1 MAGIRDAY
9 DRRVDLAD
17 WVIAELDETVG
28 RLRDQ
33 VIALIPLE
41 RRLERMPG
49 GNSVTWATY
58 HVARHAVLA
67 LQVAGAHAFGPD
79 PRLAD
84 FEPAATAGGAGLQ
97 EVQQPWTDGLDPLAV
112 DAYALSVFADVR
124 RYLETFD
131 PADDSVPDV
140 EAALVKAGV
149 DLDQFGWLLRMWSQ
163 PSGFLVRW
171 PMIGHVTNHVGEMI
185 ATRNQMGLSP
195 FR

>member
-1 MAGIRDAY
+1 M
-9 DRRVDLAD
+9 DLSA
-17 WVIAELDETVG
+17 WLVAELDETVD

-58 HVARHAVLA
+58 HVARHATLA
-67 LQVAGAHAFGPD
+67 LQITGAQSFDPD
-79 PRLAD
+79 PRLAG
-84 FEPAATAGGAGLQ
+84 FEPAATAGGSGLQ

-112 DAYALSVFADVR
+112 DAYALSVFEDVR
-124 RYLETFD
+124 RYLQAYD
-131 PADDSVPDV
+131 PASANAVPDV
-140 EAALVKAGV
+140 EAGLIRAGV
-149 DLDQFGWLLRMWSQ
+149 DTAEFGWLLRLWSQ
-163 PSGFLVRW
+163 PSGFIVRW